1 MRAICRNSTA
11 AQVLSRVW
19 RSAGFKIGMDAKPGP
34 SLVVFSIGTR
44 SASYPLISFMV
55 RTARILIVDDL
66 PDIAEIFAYL
76 FRHFGY
82 ESRIASDG
90 LQAIA
95 IAEEFRP
102 GFVLLDLGLPNING
116 FETAKRIRNE
126 AWSRGMVL
134 IALSG
139 HWSKEYQRFAQEV
152 GFDRYLCK
160 PMPVK
165 DIVALIEELSHL
177 EDGGVENDGSDR
189 TFGHPC

>member
-1 MRAICRNSTA
+1 MA
-11 AQVLSRVW
+11 
-19 RSAGFKIGMDAKPGP
+19 
-34 SLVVFSIGTR
+34 
-44 SASYPLISFMV
+44 
-55 RTARILIVDDL
+55 RTARILIVDDF

-76 FRHFGY
+76 FRRFGY
-82 ESRIASDG
+82 ESRIATDG

-95 IAEEFRP
+95 MAKEFRP
-102 GFVLLDLGLPNING
+102 KFVLLDLGLPNING
-116 FETAKRIRNE
+116 FETAKRLRNE
-126 AWSRGMVL
+126 SWSRGMVL

-177 EDGGVENDGSDR
+177 EDGGVENDGRSATCVKTQQAAFDLAYMR
-189 TFGHPC
+189 SAVPN